1 MRISPFLGLMSGLC
15 LIALLLIVGPLVVVF
30 MLSFTGGETLRF
42 PPDAFSLRWYRALAD
57 TPEIT
62 RALTTSLE
70 IATWTTLIAVLIG
83 VPAALAV
90 VLGGG
95 RAARVADS
103 LFMAPMLLPAIALG
117 LAMLMMFSSLSIG
130 LSKWTLVAGH
140 VLICVPYILR
150 TTMASASALD
160 PALLEASRSLGAS
173 FTYTLRR
180 IVLPLVRGGVMAGAF
195 IAFMMSFD
203 HVPVS
208 LFLADARTEV
218 LPIRLWYLI
227 FHTLDVRTAAVSGV
241 IIAVTFLL
249 IAVME
254 RATGLSKHLR

>member
-1 MRISPFLGLMSGLC
+1 MSVLC
-15 LIALLLIVGPLVVVF
+15 AVGVMLVIGPLTVVLL
-30 MLSFTGGETLRF
+30 LSFTGGETLRF
-42 PPDAFSLRWYRALAD
+42 PPEAISLRWYAALLD
-57 TPEIT
+57 TPEIL
-62 RALTTSLE
+62 RALATSLE
-70 IATWTTLIAVLIG
+70 IAAYTTLIAILFA
-83 VPAALAV
+83 VPAALAI
-90 VLGGG
+90 VLGHG
-95 RAARVADS
+95 RSARIADS

-117 LAMLMMFSSLSIG
+117 LAMLMMFSNLAIG

-160 PALLEASRSLGAS
+160 PALIEASRALGAS
-173 FTYTLRR
+173 FPYTLRR

-218 LPIRLWYLI
+218 LPIRLWYMI

-241 IIAVTFLL
+241 MIVATFTLM
-249 IAVME
+249 AVME
-254 RATGLSKHLR
+254 RVTGLSRHLR